1 MLLINEINV
10 DIVHNIIH
18 VQKNGRKR
26 YYYMVF
32 YGGSTLDLHSYIQLP
47 NVLKIQIHGRNI
59 FKKGRHIVSRV
70 SNLRVTIRYMV
81 YIYMV
86 YTCMYKVY
94 LNGRHPCDKDKH
106 KGRVRVMY

>member
-32 YGGSTLDLHSYIQLP
+32 CGGPTLDLHSYIQLP
-47 NVLKIQIHGRNI
+47 NVLKIQILFVHGRNI
-59 FKKGRHIVSRV
+59 LKKD
-70 SNLRVTIRYMV
+70 VTLFQESQI
-81 YIYMV
+81 
-86 YTCMYKVY
+86 
-94 LNGRHPCDKDKH
+94 LE
-106 KGRVRVMY
+106 